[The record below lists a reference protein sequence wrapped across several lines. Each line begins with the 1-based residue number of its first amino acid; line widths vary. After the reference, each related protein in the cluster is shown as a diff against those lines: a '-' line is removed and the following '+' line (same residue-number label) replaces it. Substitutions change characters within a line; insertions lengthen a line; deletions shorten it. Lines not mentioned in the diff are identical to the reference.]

1 MSAVF
6 DRCLAAQADGRPD
19 DAALVDDGVA
29 VSYRQLDERTTELA
43 DRLTAAGVRPDDR
56 VVLVADNSI
65 GHLIAAFAVW
75 RAGASLVTIYP
86 SSTVAELA
94 HAIASTE
101 PTMVIAG
108 SRVIGAAR
116 TATVDGTVVVE
127 LADSGELDALPGDG
141 AGSPARP
148 ALDPAGLAL
157 VCFTSGST
165 SQPKAVMH
173 THEGLLGAASSYARV
188 WHLGAGDTT
197 LVALPLAWAFG
208 LVTASMATLSAGG
221 RVTIARRADP
231 DDLLRR
237 MVEHRVTFF
246 PAVTTIFAKLVGALE
261 RRGDRPDLAGLRLCI
276 SGGEPRNEAAFG
288 RWQALSGCPVHDVYA
303 SSECFPVVTYDPV
316 KDPQPRPGVAGR
328 VVADAELRV
337 VGEDGRDVAP
347 HAVGEALDPWAG
359 DDHRLLG

>member
-1 MSAVF
+1 MARHVQDRVGTAGRMSAVF

-19 DAALVDDGVA
+19 DAALIDDGVA

-43 DRLTAAGVRPDDR
+43 DRLTAAGVRLDDR

-127 LADSGELDALPGDG
+127 LADSGELDVLPGDG

-148 ALDPAGLAL
+148 RAR
-157 VCFTSGST
+157 SGW
-165 SQPKAVMH
+165 A
-173 THEGLLGAASSYARV
+173 
-188 WHLGAGDTT
+188 GAGV
-197 LVALPLAWAFG
+197 L
-208 LVTASMATLSAGG
+208 
-221 RVTIARRADP
+221 
-231 DDLLRR
+231 
-237 MVEHRVTFF
+237 H
-246 PAVTTIFAKLVGALE
+246 
-261 RRGDRPDLAGLRLCI
+261 LRL
-276 SGGEPRNEAAFG
+276 
-288 RWQALSGCPVHDVYA
+288 
-303 SSECFPVVTYDPV
+303 
-316 KDPQPRPGVAGR
+316 
-328 VVADAELRV
+328 
-337 VGEDGRDVAP
+337 DVAAEGR
-347 HAVGEALDPWAG
+347 HAHP
-359 DDHRLLG
+359 